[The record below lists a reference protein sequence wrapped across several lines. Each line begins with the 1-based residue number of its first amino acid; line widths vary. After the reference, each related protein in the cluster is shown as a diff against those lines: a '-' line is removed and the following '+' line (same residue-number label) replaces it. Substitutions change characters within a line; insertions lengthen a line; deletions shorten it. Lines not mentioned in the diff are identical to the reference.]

1 MRAVPKYV
9 FAPPHPPSQPSPR
22 PVLPLPIQFSSSTR
36 LRKRRQRAER
46 RGQINQRPTPNYCCP
61 NSYTRTMTE
70 ACDWRADQRE
80 DFFFFLSSSSRALIT
95 TPMDT
100 DGHSQSKRSNPL
112 DGTQWVSHEPSRGRG
127 PGVIGSGEAVRNSC
141 SKKFSRARVGAGG

>member
-1 MRAVPKYV
+1 MSGWLRAVPKYV
-9 FAPPHPPSQPSPR
+9 FAPLPTQPPPL
-22 PVLPLPIQFSSSTR
+22 LPPIQFSSSTR

-61 NSYTRTMTE
+61 NSHTRTMTE

-80 DFFFFLSSSSRALIT
+80 DFFFFLSSSSLPLIT
-95 TPMDT
+95 SPVDT
-100 DGHSQSKRSNPL
+100 DGHSQSKRSNSL
-112 DGTQWVSHEPSRGRG
+112 DGTQWVSHEPSRGRR
-127 PGVIGSGEAVRNSC
+127 PGVIGSEEAVRNSC